1 MPLWVDSPVLCEYLS
16 SRSQAAGCQL
26 GVAPV
31 GLVIPSCT
39 GGGGQGEWTRLP
51 KAPIQVREKWSLC
64 PPLLVLALVEG
75 GSVGPWC
82 GSQAQARAQDA
93 RPLPTPQ
100 PGAGV
105 S

>member
-39 GGGGQGEWTRLP
+39 GGGAGGVDS
-51 KAPIQVREKWSLC
+51 APEGPHPSPREMVPVPAPTGPCPRGGRQRGSL
-64 PPLLVLALVEG
+64 V
-75 GSVGPWC
+75 W
-82 GSQAQARAQDA
+82 
-93 RPLPTPQ
+93 
-100 PGAGV
+100 
-105 S
+105 